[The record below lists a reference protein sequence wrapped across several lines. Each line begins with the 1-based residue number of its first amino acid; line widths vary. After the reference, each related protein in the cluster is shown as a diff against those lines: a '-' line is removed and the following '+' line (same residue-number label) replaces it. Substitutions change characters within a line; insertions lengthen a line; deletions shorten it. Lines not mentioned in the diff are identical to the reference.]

1 MCSLELK
8 LQFILSVF
16 FNATQ
21 RIQMS
26 FQVKASLFILKEQF
40 TSVIHIIIEN
50 KNFCKKNLHK
60 IL

>member
-1 MCSLELK
+1 MLLREYK
-8 LQFILSVF
+8 
-16 FNATQ
+16 
-21 RIQMS
+21 
-26 FQVKASLFILKEQF
+26 FQVKASLFILKQF

>member
-1 MCSLELK
+1 MCSFELK
-8 LQFILSVF
+8 LQFILGGF
-16 FNATQ
+16 YATQ

-26 FQVKASLFILKEQF
+26 FQVKASLFILKQF

>member
-8 LQFILSVF
+8 LQFILGGF
-16 FNATQ
+16 FYATQ

-26 FQVKASLFILKEQF
+26 FQVKASLFILKQQF